1 LGLDWQRFILSSVT
15 MVLVISLSGCGGGST
30 GSGFQ
35 FEQLAGFQVT
45 PGAALLEA
53 GQSAQFITAGASG
66 SLVNL
71 TWKVNGVAGG
81 SAATGTIS
89 PSGVFTA
96 PSSVPSGTVSI
107 TATNTVSNVT
117 ASPAQIS
124 FFSPKDLSATV
135 SSSNN
140 PQVALYSVVAPLG
153 ATVQVQF
160 GTTTDYGLTT
170 WAQPAP
176 ATGGTTDVLV
186 AGMRASST
194 YHLKATLQLAS
205 GLQILDSD
213 HTFVTGNL
221 PAAIVP
227 SITIAQ
233 GAGANTAPGV
243 ELLDRDNVATTQLL
257 ALVSDLAGNV
267 IWYYPLNFGEV
278 PNPIKP
284 LPNGHMLLVVDG
296 LTDDVR
302 EIDLAGNVVYRLTLP
317 DINAG
322 LKTIGAP
329 FQLETLHHDI
339 LKLPNGHLII
349 LANYTQTFT
358 DQPGVSSVL
367 GDVLVEWDP
376 VAEQALWTWSTFD
389 HIPLTHAPN
398 GTADWTHS
406 NAIIYSPDDG
416 NLILSMRNQNWVIK
430 INYQDGAGDGRILWH
445 LGAGGDFTL
454 PSGQAPIEWNYGQ
467 HYPTVVSPNS
477 AGIFQLMFFNNGNG
491 RLVDANN
498 DVCGSAG
505 AVACYSSVPIFELNE
520 SANTAQVV
528 WETNLSPN
536 YSICCGDAVILPNGN
551 IEYDVA
557 LDLLNPNQSYIQ
569 EVTREQAPQVV
580 WQMNVA
586 GQLTYRGFRI
596 PSLYPGVVWTQS
608 AMAAANASSDAKP
621 PAQKSRLHP

>member
-1 LGLDWQRFILSSVT
+1 MGLDLQRFILSSLT
-15 MVLVISLSGCGGGST
+15 IILVMSLSGCGGGST

-45 PGAALLEA
+45 PGAVLLEA
-53 GQSAQFITAGASG
+53 GQSAQFVTAGDSG

-71 TWKVNGVAGG
+71 MWKVNGVAGG
-81 SAATGTIS
+81 SATTGTIA
-89 PSGVFTA
+89 PSGVYTA
-96 PSSVPSGTVSI
+96 PSSIPSGTVSI
-107 TATNTVSNVT
+107 TATNTVSNAT

-140 PQVALYSVVAPLG
+140 PQVALYSVAAPLG

-160 GTTTDYGLTT
+160 GTTTNYGLTT

-176 ATGGTTDVLV
+176 ATGGPTNVLV

-243 ELLDRDNVATTQLL
+243 ELLDRDNSATTQLL

-284 LPNGHMLLVVDG
+284 LPNGHMLLVIDG
-296 LTDDVR
+296 LIDDVR

-317 DINAG
+317 DINTG

-329 FQLETLHHDI
+329 FQLENLHHDI

-376 VAEQALWTWSTFD
+376 VAEEALWTWSTFD

-416 NLILSMRNQNWVIK
+416 NLVLSMRNQNWVIK

-477 AGIFQLMFFNNGNG
+477 AGIFQLMLFNNGNG

-520 SANTAQVV
+520 SANTAQIV

-536 YSICCGDAVILPNGN
+536 YSICCGDALILPNGN

-557 LDLLNPNQSYIQ
+557 LDALNPNQSYIQ
-569 EVTREQAPQVV
+569 EVTREQTPQVV

-596 PSLYPGVVWTQS
+596 PSLYPEVVWTQS
-608 AMAAANASSDAKP
+608 AMAAANASADAKP